1 MCGIAGLLAPSLDGA
16 GLAFTVR
23 TMADVIAH
31 RGPDGAGVWVDDE
44 AGLALSHRRLAIVD
58 LSDAGAQPM
67 VSVEGRYVLSFNGEI
82 YNFPELRRDLE
93 AVGVSFRSA
102 TDTEVLLEACAAWG
116 VEGAVARCIGM
127 FAFALWDRTER
138 CLHLVRDRLGLKP
151 LYWGHFDGLF
161 IFGSELKALRAC
173 PGWRAEIDREAFADY
188 ALTNYVPNPRTIYRN
203 VSQLQPG
210 MILTLPWQGTPRLR
224 RYWDLDEV
232 VQTALASPFTGSDR
246 EAEDALDALLRD
258 AIGRRMV
265 ADVPLGAFLSGGVD
279 STSVVAIMQALS
291 NRPINTFTIGF
302 TETAYDESA
311 AARAVASHLGT
322 RHTDLKVTPE
332 EARAVIPDLP
342 VIYDEP
348 FADSSQIPTCLVS
361 RLTRGSVTV
370 ALSGDGGDEA
380 FAGYTRYLQ
389 APRLWSGM
397 RLAPRPMRFATGRLM
412 RLLSPE
418 TWDGVLRAGGV
429 GRRQS
434 HPGDKLIKLSRLL
447 GARDES
453 DLYSRL
459 ISHWQSSPVTGG
471 GKCPSPLAGD
481 LSSFAQQMQ
490 LEDTR
495 RYLPDDILTK
505 VDRAS
510 MHVGL
515 EARAPLTDHRLV
527 AFAWSLPMDM
537 KIRDGQG
544 KWLLRRVAQRYVP
557 TTLLDRPKTGFGIP
571 LGPWLRGPLRDW
583 AEDLLSEP
591 SLAADALW
599 DVSAVRGVWHR
610 HLAGRENHQEQL
622 WGVLM
627 AQAWLR
633 HACI

>member
-1 MCGIAGLLAPSLDGA
+1 MCGVAGILASRNGDT
-16 GLAFTVR
+16 LAELAER
-23 TMADVIAH
+23 MADAIAH
-31 RGPDGAGVWVDDE
+31 RGPDGSGVWIDADAGV
-44 AGLALSHRRLAIVD
+44 ALSHRRLSIVD
-58 LSDAGAQPM
+58 LSEAGAQPM
-67 VSVEGRYVLSFNGEI
+67 ISANSRYVLSFNGEI

-116 VEGAVARCIGM
+116 VESAVSRCIGM

-173 PGWRAEIDREAFADY
+173 PGWRPEIDREAFAGY
-188 ALTNYVPNPRTIYRN
+188 ALTNYVPSPRTIYRN

-210 MILTLPWQGTPRLR
+210 MILTLPWKGLPRLR

-232 VQTALASPFTGSDR
+232 VQNGLASPFTGSDR
-246 EAEDALDALLRD
+246 EAEDALDVLLRD

-279 STSVVAIMQALS
+279 STAVVAIMQALS
-291 NRPINTFTIGF
+291 DRPVNTFTIGF

-311 AARAVASHLGT
+311 AARAVANHLGT
-322 RHTDLKVTPE
+322 RHTALMVTPE

-342 VIYDEP
+342 AIYDEP

-397 RLAPRPMRFATGRLM
+397 RLAPRPMRLATGRLM

-418 TWDGVLRAGGV
+418 IWDGVLRAGGI

-471 GKCPSPLAGD
+471 GKCPSPLAGN
-481 LSSFAQQMQ
+481 LSGFAQQMQ

-515 EARAPLTDHRLV
+515 EARAPLTDHRV
-527 AFAWSLPMDM
+527 IAFAWSLPMDM

-557 TTLLDRPKTGFGIP
+557 AALLDRPKTGFGIP
-571 LGPWLRGPLRDW
+571 LGPWLRGPLSDW
-583 AEDLLSEP
+583 AEDLLAEP
-591 SLAADALW
+591 SLAADGLW
-599 DVSAVRGVWHR
+599 DVRAVRRVWHR
-610 HLAGRENHQEQL
+610 HLSGRENYQEQL

-633 HACI
+633 NARL